1 MVSRK
6 LDLSTLILQFEVH
19 NRSEGIYPATV
30 VWYNEALNL
39 FHRWLKEE
47 GVSCLLA
54 NLGEEEARQFVL
66 YFQTRK
72 GRRGFVT
79 SNTVNNRVRALRAFL
94 GWLNREG

>member
-6 LDLSTLILQFEVH
+6 LDLSTLILQFEVN
-19 NRSEGIYPATV
+19 NRSEGMSPATV
-30 VWYNEALNL
+30 VRYNGDLNL
-39 FHRWLKEE
+39 FHRWLRGE

-54 NLGEEEARQFVL
+54 NLGEEEARHFVL

-72 GRRGFVT
+72 GRQGFVT

-94 GWLNREG
+94 VWLNREG

>member
-19 NRSEGIYPATV
+19 NRSEGMSQATV
-30 VWYNEALNL
+30 VWYNGALNL
-39 FHRWLKEE
+39 FHRWLREE

-66 YFQTRK
+66 SFQTRK
-72 GRRGFVT
+72 GRQGFVT

-94 GWLNREG
+94 GWLNRKG